1 MGLRLLLVED
11 DTETRKFVAR
21 GFEEL
26 GWRVAC
32 ADNASDGLYL
42 GTTKRFDGAIV
53 DRMTPGLDGLSMI
66 KALRAAG
73 NNMPVV
79 ILSAL
84 GDVDE
89 RVRGLRAGADDYL
102 VKPFAFS
109 ELLARLEAAM
119 RRADPAAFTT
129 ELIEGDLVLN
139 LMSREAMRRGRAI
152 RLLPREFKLLEFLM
166 RRAGQVVTRT
176 MLLEGVWDYRFDPHT
191 SIIDTHIS
199 RLRKKLES
207 EHDAPILH
215 TIRGAGYRLGS

>member
-1 MGLRLLLVED
+1 MSLKLLLVED
-11 DTETRKFVAR
+11 DTETREFVAR
-21 GFEEL
+21 GFEEW
-26 GWRVAC
+26 GWSVERA
-32 ADNASDGLYL
+32 ATASDGLYL
-42 GTTKRFDGAIV
+42 GTTMRFDAAIV
-53 DRMTPGLDGLSMI
+53 DRMTPGLDGLSML

-89 RVRGLRAGADDYL
+89 RVRGLKAGADDYL

-119 RRADPAAFTT
+119 RRADPRALSS
-129 ELIEGDLVLN
+129 ELVEGDLVLN
-139 LMSREAMRRGRAI
+139 LISREATRSGRAI
-152 RLLPREFKLLEFLM
+152 RLLPREYKLLEFLM

-199 RLRKKLES
+199 RLRKKLEG
-207 EHDAPILH
+207 EHDTPILH
-215 TIRGAGYRLGS
+215 TIRGSGYRLGA